1 MKKIPISNI
10 VLNGNELKY
19 VTEAVKSTWISSI
32 GKFISQF
39 ESMFSKYCSTKYA
52 VSSSNGTTAIH
63 LAIESLDIG
72 KGDEVI
78 VPSLTFAATA
88 NAVMH
93 SGATPVFVDCLKDH
107 WNIDPEKIDLAVTSK
122 TKAILVVHLH
132 GHPCDMLS
140 IMKIAKKYKLFV
152 IEDCAEST
160 GAIVDGKKVGSI
172 GDIGCF
178 SFFGNKIMT
187 TGEGGMC
194 TTNNP
199 TINEKMR
206 ILRDHG
212 MDKSKR
218 YWHNVVGYNYRM
230 TNLNAALGVAQM
242 EQLEEFHHKRKMLRF
257 LYDKYINF
265 NLNFLKPI
273 KAPQGTEVDWFYNLN
288 LSPDSKIKRDKLINE
303 LSKLGIDTRPF
314 FYPLHL
320 MPPFKKYNKIESDFS
335 NAESFSKNGLYLPL
349 YPSLLKED
357 VQFISEEINKI
368 VSDFN

>member
-1 MKKIPISNI
+1 MKN
-10 VLNGNELKY
+10 
-19 VTEAVKSTWISSI
+19 
-32 GKFISQF
+32 
-39 ESMFSKYCSTKYA
+39 
-52 VSSSNGTTAIH
+52 
-63 LAIESLDIG
+63 
-72 KGDEVI
+72 
-78 VPSLTFAATA
+78 
-88 NAVMH
+88 
-93 SGATPVFVDCLKDH
+93 H
-107 WNIDPEKIDLAVTSK
+107 WNIDPEKIALAITSK

-194 TTNNP
+194 TTNDP
-199 TINEKMR
+199 AINEKMR

-230 TNLNAALGVAQM
+230 TNLSAALGVAQM
-242 EQLEEFHHKRKMLRF
+242 EQLEEFLHKRQMLKS

-265 NLNFLKPI
+265 NSNFLKPI
-273 KAPQGTEVDWFYNLN
+273 KAPQGKEVDWFYNLN
-288 LSPDSKIKRDKLINE
+288 LSSDSKISRDKLINE
-303 LSKLGIDTRPF
+303 LSKVGIDTRPF

-320 MPPFKKYNKIESDFS
+320 MPPFKIYNKIEADFS
-335 NAESFSKNGLYLPL
+335 YAESFGKNGLYLPL
-349 YPSLLKED
+349 YPSLLEEE
-357 VQFISEEINKI
+357 VQLISEEINKI
-368 VSDFN
+368 ASEF

>member
-39 ESMFSKYCSTKYA
+39 ESMFSEYCSTKYA

-63 LAIESLDIG
+63 LAIESLNIG

-88 NAVMH
+88 NAVLH
-93 SGATPVFVDCLKDH
+93 SGATPVFVDCLKNH
-107 WNIDPEKIDLAVTSK
+107 WNIDPEKIALAITSK

-194 TTNNP
+194 TTNDP
-199 TINEKMR
+199 AINEKMR

-230 TNLNAALGVAQM
+230 TNLSAALGVAQM
-242 EQLEEFHHKRKMLRF
+242 EQLEEFLHKRQMLKS
-257 LYDKYINF
+257 LYDKHINF
-265 NLNFLKPI
+265 NSNFLKPI
-273 KAPQGTEVDWFYNLN
+273 KPPQGKEVDWFYNLN
-288 LSPDSKIKRDKLINE
+288 LSSDSKISRDKLINE
-303 LSKLGIDTRPF
+303 LSKVGIDTRPF

-320 MPPFKKYNKIESDFS
+320 MPPFKIYNKIEADFS
-335 NAESFSKNGLYLPL
+335 YAESFGKNGLYLPL
-349 YPSLLKED
+349 YPSLLEEE
-357 VQFISEEINKI
+357 VQLISEEINKI
-368 VSDFN
+368 ASEF

>member
-10 VLNGNELKY
+10 VLNGNELDY
-19 VTEAVKSTWISSI
+19 VSEAVKSTWISSI

-39 ESMFSKYCSTKYA
+39 ESMFATYCSTKYA
-52 VSSSNGTTAIH
+52 VSCSNGTTALH
-63 LAIESLDIG
+63 LAIESLNIG

-78 VPSLTFAATA
+78 VPPLTFAATA
-88 NAVMH
+88 NAVLH
-93 SGATPVFVDCLKDH
+93 SGAIPVFVDCSKDH
-107 WNIDPEKIDLAVTSK
+107 WNIDPDKIVPAITSK
-122 TKAILVVHLH
+122 TKAILAVHLH
-132 GHPCDMLS
+132 GHPCNMTS

-194 TTNNP
+194 TTNDP
-199 TINEKMR
+199 AINEKLR

-230 TNLNAALGVAQM
+230 TNLSAAIGVAQM
-242 EQLEEFHHKRKMLRF
+242 EQLEEFHQKRKMLRF
-257 LYDKYINF
+257 MYDKYINF
-265 NLNFLKPI
+265 NPNFLKPI
-273 KAPQGTEVDWFYNLN
+273 KSPQGTEVDWFYNLN

-303 LSKLGIDTRPF
+303 LSKVGIDTRPY
-314 FYPLHL
+314 FYPLHI
-320 MPPFKKYNKIESDFS
+320 MPPFKKYNKNKSPFS
-335 NAESFSKNGLYLPL
+335 CTESFSENGLYLPL
-349 YPSLLKED
+349 YPSLLKKD
-357 VQFISEEINKI
+357 VQFISDEINRI
-368 VSDFN
+368 ASDF